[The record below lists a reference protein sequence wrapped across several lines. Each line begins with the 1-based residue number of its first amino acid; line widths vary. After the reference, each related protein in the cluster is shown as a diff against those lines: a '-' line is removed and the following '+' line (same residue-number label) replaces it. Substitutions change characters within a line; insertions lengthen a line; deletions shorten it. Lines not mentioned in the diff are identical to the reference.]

1 MSILIIVAIIVLVYM
16 LIGLIVLLFDRLFAY
31 RPKHNSG
38 EQLYIRIIAWT
49 IIAVLYMI
57 MWPGMLKRNKQ

>member
-1 MSILIIVAIIVLVYM
+1 M